1 MYLLTSVWTN
11 QSNKDEFCALCDNSI
26 LHCFCWCT
34 NKEQFVDRESVEHAC
49 NSFGGYWLWSE
60 ILEKVLLLTNISSNE
75 EHVCVFLTCL
85 FCQPDSSLS
94 LWNRTS
100 RHVYSR
106 SIHWTI
112 LQWTKTTTKIWTLL
126 LCALELFSFILTING
141 SIPHS
146 ILWITHEILEAVVL
160 SLCYSTSS
168 LITSN
173 FSRSENLHGNSY
185 RVSWAKL
192 HSFLNFEIR
201 YGIINVFSYYRKIH
215 VTWKL

>member
-1 MYLLTSVWTN
+1 MHVIVLEVIG
-11 QSNKDEFCALCDNSI
+11 CD
-26 LHCFCWCT
+26 LKYWRRCCFLRTWHQMK
-34 NKEQFVDRESVEHAC
+34 NMS
-49 NSFGGYWLWSE
+49 
-60 ILEKVLLLTNISSNE
+60 
-75 EHVCVFLTCL
+75 CVFLTCL

-173 FSRSENLHGNSY
+173 FSRSELA
-185 RVSWAKL
+185 WKL
-192 HSFLNFEIR
+192 LSSQLSKASLIFEFR
-201 YGIINVFSYYRKIH
+201 DSLWYYRCIFI
-215 VTWKL
+215 L